1 MHVALLTGGGDC
13 AGLDTVVRTLTLSL
27 LKRHIRVTGVEQGYA
42 GLIRHQ
48 WRSLGLSDVQTLPDV
63 GGSLLGCH
71 NRANPFADPEH
82 DGADVSARVLAWARE
97 RRIDGVVAI
106 GGDGT
111 LSIAARL
118 HALGLPHLVVP
129 KTIDNDLAGTQG
141 CVGFDTAVCVVTE
154 ALQRLRTT
162 ARSHRRVLIL
172 HTMGRNTG
180 WLALYAGIAAQ
191 ADVILL
197 PEFPIVRQRVVDVC
211 RQRGASP
218 GLGHTVICA
227 AEAVDVQALS
237 KALEQ
242 SLPCEVRTVRLGH
255 VQRGGPPTATDRLMA
270 THLAHAAAQDAAARR
285 FGHLIGWRGDRCGRV
300 AFSSRLHWTRKVSRG
315 HPLVQAAADLG
326 VSLGQ

>member
-27 LKRHIRVTGVEQGYA
+27 LNRQIQVTGIEQGYA
-42 GLIRHQ
+42 GLMRHQ
-48 WRSLGLSDVQTLPDV
+48 WRALSFSEVQTLSDV

-71 NRANPFADPEH
+71 NRANPFADPDH
-82 DGADVSARVLAWARE
+82 DGTDVSAQVLAWARE

-118 HALGLPHLVVP
+118 HAMGLPHLVVP

-141 CVGFDTAVCVVTE
+141 CVGFDTAVSVVTE

-162 ARSHRRVLIL
+162 ARSHGRVLIL

-180 WLALYAGIAAQ
+180 WLALYAGIAAP

-197 PEFPIVRQRVVDVC
+197 PELPIVQQHIVDLC

-218 GLGHTVICA
+218 GLGHTIICA
-227 AEAVDVQALS
+227 AEAVDVEALREALAQA
-237 KALEQ
+237 
-242 SLPCEVRTVRLGH
+242 LPCEVRSVRLGH
-255 VQRGGPPTATDRLMA
+255 VQRGGPPTATDRLLA

-285 FGHLIGWRGDRCGRV
+285 FGYLIGWQGGRCRRV
-300 AFSSRLHWTRKVSRG
+300 AFNSRHQWTRKVPTG